1 LAKKTLGRNLRI
13 VQYGLGS
20 IGCGIARHI
29 LGLPGYRLVGAI
41 DIDPQKIGRDIG
53 EVLGFERRLGAFV
66 SGDAS
71 VLKKAKAE
79 FVLHST
85 ASHLKT
91 IRPQLIDSIKSGC
104 SVISTCEE
112 LVYPYD
118 GNRKITEEIDR
129 LAKRKGV
136 AVLGIGV
143 NPGFVMDALPLILTS
158 VCQDVK
164 NVKVTR
170 IVDASR
176 RRLPLQK
183 KIGAGI
189 SVSEFEEGVSAGTI
203 GHVGLRESARM
214 IADALGWKLDG
225 IAEDIEPVVARK
237 GVQTQ
242 FLKVGEGMVA
252 GIKQTVR
259 CMVDGEEVILLELQ
273 MRVDAE
279 DPHDSVSI
287 DGNPPVDTII
297 RGGIHGDS
305 ATVAVVINAIPRV
318 LASKPGLIT
327 VRDLPA
333 LSCTRNLRRRG

>member
-1 LAKKTLGRNLRI
+1 MAKKTLKERKLRI

-29 LGLPGYRLVGAI
+29 MGLPGYRLVGAI
-41 DIDPQKIGRDIG
+41 DRDPQKIGRDIG
-53 EVLGFERRLGAFV
+53 DVLGLERKLGTSV

-71 VLKKAKAE
+71 ALRKAKAKI
-79 FVLHST
+79 VLHST
-85 ASHLKT
+85 TSHLKT
-91 IRPQLIDSIKSGC
+91 IRPQLIDCIESSC

-118 GNRKITEEIDR
+118 GNRKIAEEVDR
-129 LAKRKGV
+129 LAKRRKV

-158 VCQDVK
+158 VCQDVR

-170 IVDASR
+170 IVDASK

-189 SVSEFEEGVSAGTI
+189 SVREFEERVSAGTI

-214 IADALGWKLDG
+214 IADALGWELDD
-225 IAEDIEPVVARK
+225 ISEDIEPVVARK
-237 GVQTQ
+237 DIQTQ
-242 FLKVGEGMVA
+242 FLRVGEGMVA
-252 GIKQTVR
+252 GIRQTVR
-259 CMVDGEEVILLELQ
+259 CIAGGEGAIFLELQ

-279 DPHDSVSI
+279 DPHDSVVI
-287 DGNPPVDTII
+287 DGNPPVDMTI

-305 ATVAVVINAIPRV
+305 ATVAMVVNAIPRV
-318 LASKPGLIT
+318 LASRPGLIT
-327 VRDLPA
+327 LRDLPILA
-333 LSCTRNLRRRG
+333 CVKDL

>member
-1 LAKKTLGRNLRI
+1 LARKASGKNVRI

-20 IGCGIARHI
+20 IGCGIARRI
-29 LGLPGYRLVGAI
+29 LDMAGCRLVGAI
-41 DIDPQKIGRDIG
+41 DIDPKKIGRDIG
-53 EVLGFERRLGAFV
+53 EVLGLEGGLRAFV

-71 VLKKAKAE
+71 VLRKAKAE
-79 FVLHST
+79 LVIHST
-85 ASHLKT
+85 SSHLKA
-91 IRPQLIDSIKSGC
+91 IRPQLIDSIESGC

-112 LVYPYD
+112 LVYPFD
-118 GNRKITEEIDR
+118 GNRKIAEEIDR
-129 LAKRKGV
+129 LAKRRRV

-143 NPGFVMDALPLILTS
+143 NPGFVMDALPLALTS

-164 NVKVTR
+164 KIRATR

-189 SVSEFEEGVSAGTI
+189 TVSEFEERASVGTI
-203 GHVGLRESARM
+203 GHVGLRESASM
-214 IADALGWKLDG
+214 IADALGWELDG
-225 IAEDIEPVVARK
+225 FSENIEPVVAQRA
-237 GVQTQ
+237 VQTQ
-242 FLKVGEGMVA
+242 FLRVGEGMVA

-259 CMVDGEEVILLELQ
+259 CTVDGEEVMALELQ

-287 DGNPPVDTII
+287 DGTPPIDAII

-305 ATVAVVINAIPRV
+305 ATVAIVINAIPRV
-318 LASKPGLIT
+318 LASRPGLIT
-327 VRDLPA
+327 VRDLPV
-333 LSCTRNLRRRG
+333 LSCTRNS

>member
-1 LAKKTLGRNLRI
+1 MARKASGKNVRI

-20 IGCGIARHI
+20 IGCGIARRI
-29 LGLPGYRLVGAI
+29 LDMPGCRLVGAI
-41 DIDPQKIGRDIG
+41 DIDPKKIGRDIG
-53 EVLGFERRLGAFV
+53 EVLGLEGGLRAFV

-71 VLKKAKAE
+71 VLRKANAE
-79 FVLHST
+79 LVIHST
-85 ASHLKT
+85 SSHLKA
-91 IRPQLIDSIKSGC
+91 IRPQLIDSIESGC

-112 LVYPYD
+112 LVYPFD
-118 GNRKITEEIDR
+118 GNRKIAEEIDR
-129 LAKRKGV
+129 LAKRRRV

-143 NPGFVMDALPLILTS
+143 NPGFVMDALPLTLTS

-164 NVKVTR
+164 KIRATR

-189 SVSEFEEGVSAGTI
+189 TVGEFEERASAGTI

-214 IADALGWKLDG
+214 IADALGWELDG
-225 IAEDIEPVVARK
+225 FSEDIEPVVARRD
-237 GVQTQ
+237 VQTQ
-242 FLKVGEGMVA
+242 FLRVGEGMVA

-259 CMVDGEEVILLELQ
+259 CTVDGEEVMALELQ

-287 DGNPPVDTII
+287 DGTPPIDAII
-297 RGGIHGDS
+297 RGGVHGDS
-305 ATVAVVINAIPRV
+305 ATVAIVINAIPRV

-327 VRDLPA
+327 VRDLPV
-333 LSCTRNLRRRG
+333 LSCTMNS